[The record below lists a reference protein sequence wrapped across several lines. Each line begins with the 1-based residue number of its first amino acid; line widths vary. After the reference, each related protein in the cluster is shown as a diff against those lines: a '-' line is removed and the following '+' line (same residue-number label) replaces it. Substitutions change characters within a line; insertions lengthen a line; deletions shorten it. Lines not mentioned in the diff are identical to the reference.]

1 MGMMICM
8 MNDESYMTNGTGT
21 CVSSQRFSR
30 KVDFMAAVKAYVAP
44 VVAMISG

>member
-8 MNDESYMTNGTGT
+8 MNDGSYMINGTGT
-21 CVSSQRFSR
+21 CGALQQFSR
-30 KVDFMAAVKAYVAP
+30 KVDFMAAAKAYVAP